1 MSIIERAR
9 MHTQSMVGLANESEK
24 AAAEA
29 LMARKY
35 AERGYGEGHRL
46 PAGCDTIVAISDGIL
61 VGTLSLAVDG
71 ANGLPS
77 DGVFRCELDHL
88 RASGARLC
96 ELTRFVVDLPSPSM
110 TMLSKL
116 FAVIHDHGLRHYNC
130 TDLIITA
137 DSRHRGFYRRKWGF
151 ECLGPA
157 KINPASG
164 AVSQLMRVRVA
175 AIEASNDNLSAT
187 KPFRPGAISAARAA
201 RRGIH
206 PPAPPLTASVAH

>member
-1 MSIIERAR
+1 MRTA
-9 MHTQSMVGLANESEK
+9 VNLASSSEK

-46 PAGCDTIVAISDGIL
+46 PAGCDTFVAVSRGNL

-71 ANGLPS
+71 VDGLPS
-77 DGVFRCELDHL
+77 DRIFQHELDEI
-88 RASGARLC
+88 RASGSRLC
-96 ELTRFVVDLPSPSM
+96 ELTRFVVDLPSPSL
-110 TMLSKL
+110 TILSML
-116 FAVIHDHGLRHYNC
+116 FAVIHAHGLRHYDC

-151 ECLGPA
+151 ECVGPA
-157 KINPASG
+157 KLNPASG

-175 AIEASNDNLSAT
+175 TIEASNDNPSAT
-187 KPFRPGAISAARAA
+187 RSFQLGFASVARAA
-201 RRGIH
+201 RRGLQR
-206 PPAPPLTASVAH
+206 AAVPLKVPVAH

>member
-1 MSIIERAR
+1 MVGSQMTIIERAR

-46 PAGCDTIVAISDGIL
+46 PADCDTIVAISDGIL

-77 DGVFRCELDHL
+77 DGVFRHELDHL
-88 RASGARLC
+88 RASGASLC

-110 TMLSKL
+110 TILSML
-116 FAVIHDHGLRHYNC
+116 FAVLHDHGLRHYDC

-137 DSRHRGFYRRKWGF
+137 DARHRGFYRRKWGF
-151 ECLGPA
+151 ECVGPA
-157 KINPASG
+157 RLSAVSG
-164 AVSQLMRVRVA
+164 ALSQLMRVRVA
-175 AIEASNDNLSAT
+175 AIKPSNDN
-187 KPFRPGAISAARAA
+187 F
-201 RRGIH
+201 
-206 PPAPPLTASVAH
+206 TASRPSRLGAFNLARSAGM